1 MTLFFILA
9 MVARKSANHI
19 WGKTNALPRRSTESM
34 KQEYRQSG
42 SGYREGLSGFA
53 YTRQIICFRKE
64 NKADNQ
70 VNLPGGITMNGD
82 QILAQGR
89 EDLKELETRFALDW
103 SDPPLDMVG

>member
-1 MTLFFILA
+1 
-9 MVARKSANHI
+9 
-19 WGKTNALPRRSTESM
+19 M

-70 VNLPGGITMNGD
+70 VNLPEKYIP
-82 QILAQGR
+82 
-89 EDLKELETRFALDW
+89 RFARTQKKSVILN
-103 SDPPLDMVG
+103 SLSCKRPSQPFRISER